1 MELNIN
7 QKIQEI
13 YTDFTIKIDNLLNK
27 RKELLKLYRQK
38 LEEAKIKEVEDS
50 ISKQ

>member
-27 RKELLKLYRQK
+27 RKELFKLYRKK
-38 LEEAKIKEVEDS
+38 LEEVKIKEVKDS

>member
-27 RKELLKLYRQK
+27 RKELLKLYRKK
-38 LEEAKIKEVEDS
+38 LEEVKIKEVKDS

>member
-7 QKIQEI
+7 RKIQEI
-13 YTDFTIKIDNLLNK
+13 YTDFTIKIDNLLKK

-38 LEEAKIKEVEDS
+38 LEEAKIKEVKDS
-50 ISKQ
+50 ISK

>member
-1 MELNIN
+1 MELNTK

-13 YTDFTIKIDNLLNK
+13 YSNFIIKIDNLFNR

-38 LEEAKIKEVEDS
+38 LEEAKIKEVKDS
-50 ISKQ
+50 MSK